1 MELAG
6 SQAKAAVR
14 VAAPRTLPRAPS
26 WGRVLATTISLWT
39 RRRVA
44 RLRHPRLTLFLTICV
59 VVAAATVVS
68 VVQFTGTSPRTAPP
82 ARPHQVRPA
91 WAAGAA
97 GAVRG
102 QAAAWVAD
110 QVSSAE
116 MVGCDPLMCAAL
128 HAHGVAAS
136 RLVPAGTGASGA
148 TGAGVLV
155 ASVVSDDLQGTP
167 VLLARF
173 GSGGNVVEV
182 RAAAA
187 GGTAAY
193 QRAVQ
198 ADQAARRSAGTQLLH
213 SRRVQVGD
221 QAAGQLEAG
230 EVDTRLLI
238 MLAMLASQHPWR
250 VVAFGGASPG
260 VPFAQAPFR
269 QVTITGPDGGAL
281 ASSLALVRAQRAPYQ
296 PAQAAIVR
304 LPGGPAAPHS
314 QLAQGQL
321 ALRIEFAAPSPPG
334 LLTGGA
340 AG

>member
-14 VAAPRTLPRAPS
+14 VAAPRVLPGTPS

-39 RRRVA
+39 GRRVA
-44 RLRHPRLTLFLTICV
+44 RLRHPRMALFLTICL
-59 VVAAATVVS
+59 VVAAAAAVS
-68 VVQFTGTSPRTAPP
+68 VVQFTGTSPRTASPT
-82 ARPHQVRPA
+82 RPHQVRPA

-102 QAAAWVAD
+102 QAAAWVAG

-116 MVGCDPLMCAAL
+116 MVGCDPLMCTAL
-128 HAHGVAAS
+128 RAHGVAAS
-136 RLVPAGTGASGA
+136 RLVPVGTGASGA
-148 TGAGVLV
+148 TSGVLV
-155 ASVVSDDLQGTP
+155 ASMVSDDQQDAP
-167 VLLARF
+167 VLLASF

-182 RAAAA
+182 RAVAP
-187 GGTAAY
+187 GSLAAY
-193 QRAVQ
+193 QRTVQ

-213 SRRVQVGD
+213 SRRIQVAG
-221 QAAGQLEAG
+221 QAAGQLTAG

-260 VPFAQAPFR
+260 VPLAQAPFR
-269 QVTITGPDGGAL
+269 QVTITGPGAGAL

-296 PAQAAIVR
+296 PAQSAIVR
-304 LPGGPAAPHS
+304 LPAG

-321 ALRIEFAAPSPPG
+321 ALRIDFAAPSPPG

-340 AG
+340 SG

>member
-14 VAAPRTLPRAPS
+14 TAAPRTLPGAPS

-39 RRRVA
+39 GRRVA
-44 RLRHPRLTLFLTICV
+44 RLRHPRMALFLTICV
-59 VVAAATVVS
+59 VLAAATVVS

-102 QAAAWVAD
+102 QAAAWVAS

-116 MVGCDPLMCAAL
+116 LVGCDPLMCAAL
-128 HAHGVAAS
+128 HALGVAAS
-136 RLVPAGTGASGA
+136 RLVPAGAGASGA

-155 ASVVSDDLQGTP
+155 ASMVSDDQRGTP
-167 VLLARF
+167 VLLASF

-182 RAAAA
+182 RAAAP

-221 QAAGQLEAG
+221 QAAGQA
-230 EVDTRLLI
+230 D
-238 MLAMLASQHPWR
+238 
-250 VVAFGGASPG
+250 
-260 VPFAQAPFR
+260 
-269 QVTITGPDGGAL
+269 DGGL
-281 ASSLALVRAQRAPYQ
+281 GGLVGR
-296 PAQAAIVR
+296 
-304 LPGGPAAPHS
+304 
-314 QLAQGQL
+314 
-321 ALRIEFAAPSPPG
+321 ALRAHQGER
-334 LLTGGA
+334 
-340 AG
+340 